1 MASGITYR
9 PCAPRFTDSRA
20 CADTRVP
27 LEKMSSATSGA
38 DQRGG
43 KTDLMGADEIGLLVR
58 GEAIELARI
67 WPNLWERPDA
77 RRKGHLGGR
86 VFP

>member
-20 CADTRVP
+20 CSDTRVP
-27 LEKMSSATSGA
+27 LEKMLSATSGA

-43 KTDLMGADEIGLLVR
+43 KTDLMCADEIGLLVR
-58 GEAIELARI
+58 GEAIAWI
-67 WPNLWERPDA
+67 WLNLWERPDVPN
-77 RRKGHLGGR
+77 KGHLGGC
-86 VFP
+86 VFH